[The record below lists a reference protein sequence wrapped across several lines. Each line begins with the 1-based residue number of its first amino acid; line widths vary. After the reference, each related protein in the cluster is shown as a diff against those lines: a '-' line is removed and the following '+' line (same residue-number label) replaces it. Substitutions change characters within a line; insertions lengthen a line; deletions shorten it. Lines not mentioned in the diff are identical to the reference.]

1 MSDDEE
7 RMNQK
12 MYENMLEVV
21 LSTELPLPN
30 LEDDEVKNDD

>member
-7 RMNQK
+7 LMNQK
-12 MYENMLEVV
+12 MYQKMLEVV

-30 LEDDEVKNDD
+30 IEDEEAKND